1 MQAPTCCTRVQTAKE
16 WSVVALSEVR
26 KSHMADITLERTGT
40 LVQQLMQNLQAHPD
54 GMRARD
60 AIRELGDTVG
70 LTEYERGDYK
80 DGLQRFPRIV
90 RFATI
95 DLVKAGWL
103 RKERGYWFVT
113 DEGIEALN
121 NHHDPTDL
129 YRSAKSL
136 YAQWRK
142 DNPNDGDP
150 TSSTIEISESEVEL
164 PESDSSIESTLE
176 DAEGEAWDQIREH
189 ISKMDPFEFQNL
201 IAALLTGMGYH
212 IAWKSP
218 PGPDKGL
225 DILAYTDPL
234 GASGPRIKVQ
244 VKRRQDKAPAESIR
258 SFMAILGDKDIGLY
272 VCTGGFTSSAESE
285 VRDQQTRRLTLMDAS
300 QMVQLWIEHY
310 DRVPEEHR
318 LLLPLRP
325 IYFLDRSL
333 IDGS

>member
-1 MQAPTCCTRVQTAKE
+1 
-16 WSVVALSEVR
+16 
-26 KSHMADITLERTGT
+26 MADITIERTGV
-40 LVQQLMQNLQAHPD
+40 LVQQLMQILQSHPD

-60 AIRELGDTVG
+60 AIKQLGETVE

-103 RKERGYWFVT
+103 RKERGYWSVT
-113 DEGIEALN
+113 DDGIEAFTN
-121 NHHDPTDL
+121 YKDPGEL
-129 YRSAKSL
+129 YRSARTL

-142 DNPNDGDP
+142 DNPNEVD
-150 TSSTIEISESEVEL
+150 STAPNGAPDETEVDISEV
-164 PESDSSIESTLE
+164 DSSIESTLE

-189 ISKMDPFEFQNL
+189 ISNMDPFEFQNL

-310 DRVPEEHR
+310 DRIPEEHR

-325 IYFLDRSL
+325 IYFLDRAL